1 MNIKSK
7 ETIIPQGIAWAHSKK
22 EMKDQNVFSPI
33 FIVATNKT
41 LSFYEISLKS
51 AGLVFLLSI
60 HDQ

>member
-7 ETIIPQGIAWAHSKK
+7 ETIIPKGIAWAHSKK

-33 FIVATNKT
+33 FVVATNKT

-51 AGLVFLLSI
+51 AGLVFIIQLFK
-60 HDQ
+60 Q